1 MDVVKVDG
9 LSAGRR
15 FFSIDGA
22 GASARDNGV
31 SLLIL
36 SNAALVAPMV
46 AWILAQALKFLVDL
60 ATHGRPDFT
69 RLVNPGG
76 MPSSHSSLVS
86 CMSVT
91 VGRISGWGSPLFA
104 IASVLSLI
112 VLYDAAGIR
121 RAAGKQAKIVNKM
134 VDDLYKKHRVPEE
147 RLRELLGHTPLEVFA
162 GVALG
167 TAVAFGWPLC

>member
-1 MDVVKVDG
+1 MV
-9 LSAGRR
+9 
-15 FFSIDGA
+15 
-22 GASARDNGV
+22 
-31 SLLIL
+31 L
-36 SNAALVAPMV
+36 SNAALVAPVV
-46 AWILAQALKFLVDL
+46 AWVLAQTLKFLVDL
-60 ATHGRPDFT
+60 VVHRRPDFT

-91 VGRISGWGSPLFA
+91 VGRISGWGSPVFA
-104 IASVLSLI
+104 IAAVLSLI

-121 RAAGKQAKIVNKM
+121 RAAGKQAKVINRI
-134 VDDLYKKHRVPEE
+134 VDDLYKKHRIPEE

-167 TAVAFGWPLC
+167 TVVAFGWPLG

>member
-1 MDVVKVDG
+1 M
-9 LSAGRR
+9 
-15 FFSIDGA
+15 
-22 GASARDNGV
+22 

-36 SNAALVAPMV
+36 SNVTLVAPLA
-46 AWILAQALKFLVDL
+46 AWALAQTLKFFVDL
-60 ATHGRPDFT
+60 ATHRRPDFT

-76 MPSSHSSLVS
+76 MPSSHSTLVS

-91 VGRISGWGSPLFA
+91 VGRVSGWGSPLFA

-121 RAAGKQAKIVNKM
+121 RAAGKQAKVINRI

-167 TAVAFGWPLC
+167 TVVAFGWPLS